1 MPALPTN
8 QESAVHIDHQQIWET
23 YTSAWKADNVDDKRA
38 LLGASLADACTY
50 QDPLAS
56 TSGWGELMAY
66 MANFHQ
72 QVPGGHFATRRFRYH
87 DGQSV
92 AQWDMLDAQ
101 GQVIGDGVSVGRYN
115 EAGRLVTVT
124 GFFDT

>member
-1 MPALPTN
+1 MPALPTKRKTT
-8 QESAVHIDHQQIWET
+8 VHIDHQQIWET
-23 YTSAWKADNVDDKRA
+23 YTSAWKAGSVDDQRA
-38 LLGASLADACTY
+38 LLGASLAPGCTY
-50 QDPLAS
+50 QDPLVAV
-56 TSGWGELMAY
+56 GGCEALLAY
-66 MANFHQ
+66 MAQFHQ
-72 QVPGGHFATRRFRYH
+72 QLPGAYFATRRFRFH
-87 DGQSV
+87 HGQSV